1 MNKQT
6 INIVPGYGSYLRKET
21 KRYLDFVSDNLKD
34 GDIVITSG
42 ACTQQKT
49 APNIREASFMKEYIE
64 KNSNKKLLFI
74 KEEKSLTT
82 RENLQNCKKII
93 QKLDL
98 DKNIEIVIFCDLYR
112 SLKIWIMSLFI
123 FGMPIPKIMS
133 IDVFQSF
140 VKTMKQLLFSTPSDF
155 LEIFFPFIRKIKK
168 KRKNKMIKE
177 T

>member
-1 MNKQT
+1 M
-6 INIVPGYGSYLRKET
+6 IYLIMGYGCHLNDGIKKYLEFILT
-21 KRYLDFVSDNLKD
+21 HLKD

-49 APNIREASFMKEYIE
+49 APNISEASFIKEYIE

-98 DKNIEIVIFCDLYR
+98 DKNIKIVVFCDLYR
-112 SLKIWIMSLFI
+112 SLKIWIMSLFV
-123 FGMPIPKIMS
+123 FGIPIPKIMS

-140 VKTMKQLLFSTPSDF
+140 VKTMEQLLFSTPSDF

-168 KRKNKMIKE
+168 KRKIK
-177 T
+177 